1 MTVEPAGFRGLR
13 SEAQGAAIDGD
24 LYKSFNDLRAE
35 FNRGFRRLAWTIN
48 LGFSLLTLLIVLF
61 KFIP

>member
-1 MTVEPAGFRGLR
+1 VTGEPAWSRVLR
-13 SEAQGAAIDGD
+13 SKAQGAAIGGG
-24 LYKSFNDLRAE
+24 LYKSLDDLRAE
-35 FNRGFRRLAWTIN
+35 FNQGFRRLAWTIN

>member
-1 MTVEPAGFRGLR
+1 L
-13 SEAQGAAIDGD
+13 D
-24 LYKSFNDLRAE
+24 DLRAE
-35 FNRGFRRLAWTIN
+35 FNRGIRTLAWTIS

>member
-1 MTVEPAGFRGLR
+1 MTGEPGGSRGLR
-13 SEAQGAAIDGD
+13 NEAQGAAIGGD
-24 LYKSFNDLRAE
+24 LCKSLDDLRAE
-35 FNRGFRRLAWTIN
+35 FNRGIRTLAWTIS